1 MTDETS
7 AAELQARIARLEA
20 ENDVL
25 RERVEAVPPAP
36 APASAIPT
44 ARKTGRWRP
53 IVAVILIVLGC
64 VLAPLAVV
72 SGWAKHTITD
82 TDQFVATYAPLAKD
96 PAVQAYVV
104 AETMN
109 VINQNVDVNGLTT
122 EVIDGI
128 KGLGVRPRVSE
139 ALDLLKAPAA
149 QGIQSMM
156 QRGVEAFVTSD
167 AFATVWEQALRISH
181 AQLTATLSD
190 DPAALLKAQN
200 DGTIGIEIGPIIAQI
215 KQSLIDQGITVAS
228 RIPAVNR
235 TIPIAQAENLPAAQ
249 VGYRAVVA
257 GGTWLPWVA
266 LILIAAG
273 VLVAKRRARTMIWA
287 AVGLGLAMVVLLIG
301 FATGRAVLLTT
312 LPPSVVPTNVTTLL
326 YNTVATPMK
335 DTATVVL
342 VLAIVVAVVGWLFGP
357 FGPPRRLRGLYLDG
371 VASLRGAADQRG
383 VSTGRVGD
391 WLHAHRQVLQTLV
404 GLAAAAALLLMRPL
418 SIGEIIGTLVV
429 ALLVLLVL
437 SVVERPPTPL
447 VDSAAIPATDPLT
460 DSPTVPIPT
469 TVLAGAAQSAPAQS
483 VIAQPG
489 SVESGPSQARS
500 DPPPI
505 GS

>member
-25 RERVEAVPPAP
+25 RERVEAVPSAP

-53 IVAVILIVLGC
+53 FVAVILIVLGC

-200 DGTIGIEIGPIIAQI
+200 DGTIGIEIGPDHRADQAVADRPGDHGRFPDSRPSTAPFRSPRPRTCRRHRSAIE
-215 KQSLIDQGITVAS
+215 QSS
-228 RIPAVNR
+228 P
-235 TIPIAQAENLPAAQ
+235 
-249 VGYRAVVA
+249 

-371 VASLRGAADQRG
+371 GGEPAWRRGPARGIHRARRRLALRPPPGAADPGRARG
-383 VSTGRVGD
+383 RRGP
-391 WLHAHRQVLQTLV
+391 
-404 GLAAAAALLLMRPL
+404 AA
-418 SIGEIIGTLVV
+418 
-429 ALLVLLVL
+429 
-437 SVVERPPTPL
+437 
-447 VDSAAIPATDPLT
+447 DC
-460 DSPTVPIPT
+460 
-469 TVLAGAAQSAPAQS
+469 
-483 VIAQPG
+483 
-489 SVESGPSQARS
+489 ARS
-500 DPPPI
+500 ASARSSARWWSPCW
-505 GS
+505 SCSS